1 MNQVWI
7 ELDFILTEI
16 EVKNNLTNVPQ
27 VIKVFFI

>member
-27 VIKVFFI
+27 VIKVLFI